1 MPARKI
7 STATAKTVQT
17 GNPEVIAHYEQ
28 AMAELE
34 HIVARLE
41 QGEQTLEQSLADYER
56 GTQLARQCEQALKE
70 AERRIDAL
78 AVPDAAEP
86 GTDLNAPA
94 AKDFFQ

>member
-1 MPARKI
+1 MAVRKSSP
-7 STATAKTVQT
+7 STKIVQA
-17 GNPEVIAHYEQ
+17 GNPEVIAQYEQ

-34 HIVARLE
+34 LIVGRLE

-78 AVPDAAEP
+78 AATDVPAS
-86 GTDLNAPA
+86 APDNHAA

>member
-1 MPARKI
+1 MAVRK
-7 STATAKTVQT
+7 TAANTKIVQA
-17 GNPEVIAHYEQ
+17 GNPEVIAQYEQ

-34 HIVARLE
+34 QIVTRLE

-78 AVPDAAEP
+78 STADTPDP
-86 GTDLNAPA
+86 IQDSTSS